1 MRVKT
6 IKLSDVLKDEHLRLD
21 PEHYIDVS
29 PKYVLDV
36 QQQFQEMLSTC
47 SKEFVKEYV
56 NNKALIDNMLKALS
70 TYKCEQAVK
79 NVSVHF
85 NRLKDGKNPD
95 RVYIQARAAV
105 PFKKGKR
112 KWIGVYLGT
121 KKDVVDSK
129 DEIRAYW
136 KMRGEIMVK
145 KKMLDALKTELNL
158 Y

>member
-1 MRVKT
+1 MLDIQQEFQDMLKGSAKLTEQYESNKT
-6 IKLSDVLKDEHLRLD
+6 
-21 PEHYIDVS
+21 
-29 PKYVLDV
+29 
-36 QQQFQEMLSTC
+36 
-47 SKEFVKEYV
+47 
-56 NNKALIDNMLKALS
+56 LIDNMLKALS

-95 RVYIQARAAV
+95 RVYVQARAAV

-112 KWIGVYLGT
+112 KWVGVYLGT

-136 KMRGEIMVK
+136 KVMGETMVK
-145 KKMLDALKTELNL
+145 QKLLAALKTELNL

>member
-1 MRVKT
+1 MLDIQQEFQDMLKSSA
-6 IKLSDVLKDEHLRLD
+6 KLTEQYES
-21 PEHYIDVS
+21 
-29 PKYVLDV
+29 
-36 QQQFQEMLSTC
+36 
-47 SKEFVKEYV
+47 
-56 NNKALIDNMLKALS
+56 NKALIDNMLKALS

-95 RVYIQARAAV
+95 RVYVQARAAV

-136 KMRGEIMVK
+136 KVMGETMVK
-145 KKMLDALKTELNL
+145 QKLLAALKTELNL